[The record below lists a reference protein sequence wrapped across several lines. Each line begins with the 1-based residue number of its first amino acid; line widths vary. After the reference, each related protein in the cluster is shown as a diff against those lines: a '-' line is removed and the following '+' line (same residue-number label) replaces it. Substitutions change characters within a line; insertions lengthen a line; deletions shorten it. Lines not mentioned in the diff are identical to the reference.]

1 MVLYFM
7 EDMFTRVHYIFCRDF
22 PKGWLRVTLK
32 GIWCHR
38 EHSVK
43 SKRTLY
49 SFISFRF
56 VKLVLP
62 RGHKSRRRKCFP
74 EHNSKLIFFSFF
86 SFTLHLHLCML
97 ENPSSFCQGPGTR
110 IGFKNSKP
118 QQFHSFQSVLSFMH
132 FHEVGQCVLINF
144 GLYSF
149 MRKLIF
155 RAAKQAKHT
164 WYFSRK
170 CNLRPSN
177 IFESE
182 SIFTTKV
189 FSRQGENFIFD

>member
-1 MVLYFM
+1 MVLFIM
-7 EDMFTRVHYIFCRDF
+7 ENMFTRVHYIFCREF

-74 EHNSKLIFFSFF
+74 ENRRTQLQVDVFFFVFIYLLLASKYVGKSLDEALWYTID
-86 SFTLHLHLCML
+86 
-97 ENPSSFCQGPGTR
+97 
-110 IGFKNSKP
+110 
-118 QQFHSFQSVLSFMH
+118 QFNCEMSPPVQTDYLTIQKVLSHH
-132 FHEVGQCVLINF
+132 FV
-144 GLYSF
+144 
-149 MRKLIF
+149 K
-155 RAAKQAKHT
+155 
-164 WYFSRK
+164 
-170 CNLRPSN
+170 
-177 IFESE
+177 
-182 SIFTTKV
+182 
-189 FSRQGENFIFD
+189 D

>member
-1 MVLYFM
+1 MLPPSLMVFYIM
-7 EDMFTRVHYIFCRDF
+7 EDMFTRVHYIFCREF

-74 EHNSKLIFFSFF
+74 ENRRTQLEVDVFFFLFIYLSRASTYVGKSFIIL
-86 SFTLHLHLCML
+86 SR
-97 ENPSSFCQGPGTR
+97 TR
-110 IGFKNSKP
+110 IGFKNNKP
-118 QQFHSFQSVLSFMH
+118 QPFHSF
-132 FHEVGQCVLINF
+132 
-144 GLYSF
+144 
-149 MRKLIF
+149 
-155 RAAKQAKHT
+155 
-164 WYFSRK
+164 
-170 CNLRPSN
+170 
-177 IFESE
+177 
-182 SIFTTKV
+182 
-189 FSRQGENFIFD
+189 

>member
-1 MVLYFM
+1 MVCCIM
-7 EDMFTRVHYIFCRDF
+7 EDMFTRVHYIFCREF

-74 EHNSKLIFFSFF
+74 ENRRTQLQVVVFSL
-86 SFTLHLHLCML
+86 FTFTFHLHLCML
-97 ENPSSFCQGPGTR
+97 ENPSMKHCHILLSNLTARLVSPPVQTDYLT
-110 IGFKNSKP
+110 IQK
-118 QQFHSFQSVLSFMH
+118 VLSHH
-132 FHEVGQCVLINF
+132 FVKDQDLREPVKNVLADF
-144 GLYSF
+144 V
-149 MRKLIF
+149 R
-155 RAAKQAKHT
+155 
-164 WYFSRK
+164 
-170 CNLRPSN
+170 
-177 IFESE
+177 
-182 SIFTTKV
+182 
-189 FSRQGENFIFD
+189 

>member
-1 MVLYFM
+1 MLPPSLMVFYIM

-38 EHSVK
+38 EHTLK

-74 EHNSKLIFFSFF
+74 GNRRTRLQVDVFSFF
-86 SFTLHLHLCML
+86 SSTFHLHLCML
-97 ENPSSFCQGPGTR
+97 EDPSMKPCH
-110 IGFKNSKP
+110 ILLNS
-118 QQFHSFQSVLSFMH
+118 LTA
-132 FHEVGQCVLINF
+132 
-144 GLYSF
+144 
-149 MRKLIF
+149 R
-155 RAAKQAKHT
+155 
-164 WYFSRK
+164 
-170 CNLRPSN
+170 
-177 IFESE
+177 
-182 SIFTTKV
+182 
-189 FSRQGENFIFD
+189 